1 MAKVLLPVQLNPIS
15 RRKDKSV
22 KLSYETRELNA
33 EETMLLMS
41 MEGEEGWLMF
51 STNNNIKEEEI
62 PQEDADLGGKTQSQ
76 RMKAVLYKLYIQD
89 TESKIFVGSFE
100 SYYKDRMEK
109 LLEMLKAKIKD

>member
-1 MAKVLLPVQLNPIS
+1 MKILLPAQLNPIS

-51 STNNNIKEEEI
+51 STNNDIKEEEI
-62 PQEDADLGGKTQSQ
+62 PKTDAELETKTPSQ
-76 RMKAVLYKLYIQD
+76 RQKSVLYKLYLQD
-89 TESKIFVGSFE
+89 TKNMKYIGSFE
-100 SYYKDRMEK
+100 NYYKIKMEK
-109 LLEMLKAKIKD
+109 VIEHWKSLLED